1 MGCTRSFWLPTQ
13 GWPAPPHH
21 PQPIRRPENNRC
33 PSSHPQPHR
42 VQSLAP
48 QAAPPPLP
56 AAQMLRSQLQ
66 LRADP
71 GPLEDAGP
79 LAFAYSPPPAPV
91 TSTTRPSNLNGDAIS
106 LACSDTHTRG
116 ELLEFRLRDKE
127 DRRTGW
133 GRTATTCQFLR
144 RREMP
149 EFSKCACAAIPWN
162 SGKCNPACL
171 QSRREPAQE
180 AWLERARSAAVSN
193 GSCWDLCSKMID
205 SPNFIHTFIH
215 RFVIHSTSVF
225 WI

>member
-91 TSTTRPSNLNGDAIS
+91 TSTTRPSNLNGEAIS
-106 LACSDTHTRG
+106 PACSDTHTLA

-133 GRTATTCQFLR
+133 GRTAMTCLFLR
-144 RREMP
+144 RRETP
-149 EFSKCACAAIPWN
+149 SFPSA
-162 SGKCNPACL
+162 
-171 QSRREPAQE
+171 PAQ
-180 AWLERARSAAVSN
+180 RSLGTLGNVVQHASSRGESLPKRLGLKGPV
-193 GSCWDLCSKMID
+193 LR
-205 SPNFIHTFIH
+205 P
-215 RFVIHSTSVF
+215 
-225 WI
+225 